1 MNFLK
6 TANKTNLICKNLN
19 WTMYEER
26 RKEISLVEFPQYYD
40 MLLSVAKQED
50 EKEQQTQSFLQYN
63 IA

>member
-1 MNFLK
+1 
-6 TANKTNLICKNLN
+6 
-19 WTMYEER
+19 MYEER
-26 RKEISLVEFPQYYD
+26 RKEISLVEFPQCYG